1 MIRNIL
7 RVVIPI
13 LLLGLGILGIRY
25 FLATRPPVETTETAP
40 LVPVVRTI
48 TAEEEDIRLTVVSQ
62 GTVGPRTVT
71 ALVPEIA
78 GKVVYT
84 SPSLVDGGF
93 FEEGEVLLRIDPND
107 YHLAIAQAESAV
119 AQARLNLEQE
129 KAEALVARQEWEELG
144 NEEPASPLVLREP
157 QIAYAEASLESAIAS
172 LEMARRNLEKTEIKA
187 PYAGR
192 VSEKNVDIGQYV
204 SPGVSLAQLYAV
216 DVAEVRIPLPDADLA
231 YIDLPLKFRD
241 EEDEENKGPEV
252 KVSTRF
258 AGKDFTWE
266 GRIVRTEGEI
276 DPATRMLYAVV
287 QVEDPYGRGR
297 NPDKPPLAVGMFV
310 ETEILGHW
318 VEDAVSLPRSAV
330 REGDVV
336 WVVGND
342 NRLEFREVEVL
353 KSEPERFII
362 SDGIEDGE
370 LICVSSLEAVVEG
383 MEVRIAED
391 DPEGEDAL

>member
-13 LLLGLGILGIRY
+13 LLLGLGILGIRF